1 MRAQVPDD
9 LYLPPAEA
17 TVPLRPLPAAQALPI
32 PEGEP
37 GSTRRRDLAYRCAL
51 LVADLV
57 AAVVAVVG
65 GLALTGHRGPSLLA
79 FAALPLVVL
88 VSKAVGLYER
98 DENLIRKTTLDEIP
112 TLFQVTPLYVL
123 SFWLGEQV
131 LVGGQVRPGQVAWI
145 WALWFVSMVAARAG
159 ARRLV
164 RALAPPERCLLV
176 GDADTAP
183 PVRRKLRG
191 GSDLNARMVGRVPL
205 GVEAPM
211 PDVVGT
217 LGGLGIALAQ
227 HDVERVLI
235 APGHSDPELIL
246 HAIRTVRSMGVKVS
260 VLPRLF
266 EAVGSAVEIDDLDG
280 IPLLGLRRQGLPLS
294 SRVLK
299 RAADIAVS
307 FATLVLLAPMLLI
320 VALAIRFDSP
330 GPILFRQRRIGRHGQ
345 SFEILKFRTMH
356 DGADAMKTA
365 LMRLNEGADGFFK
378 IADDPRVTRV
388 GRLLRRTCLDE
399 LPQLINV
406 LRGEMSLVGPRPLVV
421 DEDRR
426 INGWQR
432 ARLDLVPGITGVW
445 QVLGSSRV
453 PLEEMVKIDYL
464 YATNWSLW
472 LDVKLILRTVPH
484 VLARRGL

>member
-1 MRAQVPDD
+1 
-9 LYLPPAEA
+9 
-17 TVPLRPLPAAQALPI
+17 
-32 PEGEP
+32 
-37 GSTRRRDLAYRCAL
+37 
-51 LVADLV
+51 
-57 AAVVAVVG
+57 
-65 GLALTGHRGPSLLA
+65 
-79 FAALPLVVL
+79 
-88 VSKAVGLYER
+88 
-98 DENLIRKTTLDEIP
+98 
-112 TLFQVTPLYVL
+112 
-123 SFWLGEQV
+123 
-131 LVGGQVRPGQVAWI
+131 
-145 WALWFVSMVAARAG
+145 
-159 ARRLV
+159 
-164 RALAPPERCLLV
+164 
-176 GDADTAP
+176 
-183 PVRRKLRG
+183 
-191 GSDLNARMVGRVPL
+191 VPL

-307 FATLVLLAPMLLI
+307 LATLVLLAPMLLV
-320 VALAIRFDSP
+320 VAVAIRWDSP
-330 GPILFRQRRIGRHGQ
+330 GPVLFRQRRIGRHGQ

-399 LPQLINV
+399 LPQLLNV
-406 LRGEMSLVGPRPLVV
+406 LRGEMSLVGPRPLVL

>member
-1 MRAQVPDD
+1 MRATAPED
-9 LYLPPAEA
+9 LYPAAEKVA
-17 TVPLRPLPAAQALPI
+17 TSLRPPTAAQALPI

-37 GSTRRRDLAYRCAL
+37 GATRRRDLAYRCAL
-51 LVADLV
+51 MAADLA
-57 AAVVAVVG
+57 AAVIAVVG
-65 GLALTGHRGPSLLA
+65 GLALTGHGGPSPVAL
-79 FAALPLVVL
+79 AALPLVLL
-88 VSKAVGLYER
+88 VSKAVGLYDR
-98 DENLIRKTTLDEIP
+98 DENLIRKTTLDEVP
-112 TLFQVTPLYVL
+112 GLFRVTPLYL
-123 SFWLGEQV
+123 LPFWLGDQL
-131 LVGGQVRPGQVAWI
+131 LVGSQLRPGQVAWI
-145 WALWFVSMVAARAG
+145 WALLFGSMVVARAG

-164 RALAPPERCLLV
+164 RALAGPERCLLI

-191 GSDLNARMVGRVPL
+191 GSDLKARMVGRVPL

-217 LGGLGIALAQ
+217 LETLGIALAE

-235 APGHSDPELIL
+235 APGGSDPELIL
-246 HAIRTVRSMGVKVS
+246 HAIRLVRSMGVKVS

-299 RAADIAVS
+299 RGADIAVS
-307 FATLVLLAPMLLI
+307 FAALVLLAPLLLL
-320 VALAIRFDSP
+320 VALAIRRDSP
-330 GPILFRQRRIGRHGQ
+330 GRVLFRQRRIGRHGQ

-378 IADDPRVTRV
+378 IAEDPRVTRV

-399 LPQLINV
+399 LPQLLNV

-432 ARLDLVPGITGVW
+432 ARLDLVPGITGFW

-472 LDVKLILRTVPH
+472 LDVKLVLRTVPH